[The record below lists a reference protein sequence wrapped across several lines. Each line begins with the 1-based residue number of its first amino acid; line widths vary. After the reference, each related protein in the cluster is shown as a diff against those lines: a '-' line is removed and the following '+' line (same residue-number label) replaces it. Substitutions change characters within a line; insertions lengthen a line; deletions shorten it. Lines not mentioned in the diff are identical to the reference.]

1 MKKKFALIF
10 TLVFGVL
17 LFSGAKGYAEED
29 ATTQRLSFQPYFS
42 SITMSKNIKPFE
54 TVDYLIPRLPVISGY
69 NVNYTFYVRTYRS
82 LSENFLVHNVS
93 QNGQCVKSEELV
105 AGKSSSSF
113 FGSTVGDFDF
123 GNDYLVA
130 KVTNLSPVSLIYEF
144 TYSYKLSKDPTDF
157 AGL

>member
-69 NVNYTFYVRTYRS
+69 NVNYTFYFRTYSS
-82 LSENFLVHNVS
+82 L
-93 QNGQCVKSEELV
+93 
-105 AGKSSSSF
+105 
-113 FGSTVGDFDF
+113 
-123 GNDYLVA
+123 
-130 KVTNLSPVSLIYEF
+130 
-144 TYSYKLSKDPTDF
+144 
-157 AGL
+157 